1 MHFPYVSN
9 TCLILSPY
17 CLHTLPILFPYGNHT
32 DLIREPYGNDM
43 NFDVYHAPKIENICR
58 FFSQGSPSLGKIKF
72 EGFRAR
78 KGFHATS
85 AKEAKGATGRACF
98 F

>member
-1 MHFPYVSN
+1 
-9 TCLILSPY
+9 
-17 CLHTLPILFPYGNHT
+17 
-32 DLIREPYGNDM
+32 M